1 MKKNETVIVMYGIFM
16 FVGKLMQD
24 EKTGKMT
31 DLKDA
36 IRFDIVHIPV
46 PQANQLVIMTNFVGI
61 ELGDMNIP
69 NDAIISTLPA
79 DSPMYQEYVRLR
91 TGVEVHAHTPD
102 NVKRIKH

>member
-1 MKKNETVIVMYGIFM
+1 MEKNETVIMMYGIFM
-16 FVGKLMQD
+16 FVGKQSKGMLH
-24 EKTGKMT
+24 ET
-31 DLKDA
+31 

-61 ELGDMNIP
+61 KLGDMNIP
-69 NDAIISTLPA
+69 NDAIISTLPT
-79 DSPMYQEYVRLR
+79 DSPIYQEYVRLK